1 MSDVVICSPIRTPRI
16 GPVGATAAAL
26 DRADITLDDV
36 DLIELN
42 EAFAA
47 QVLAVLAE
55 WKVDPLDE
63 RLNPNGSGIS
73 LGHPIGATGARSL
86 ATAAYEAHRRDARY
100 VLETMCIG
108 GGQGLAAVFE
118 TVQ

>member
-1 MSDVVICSPIRTPRI
+1 MGI
-16 GPVGATAAAL
+16 GPVSASAAAL
-26 DRADITLDDV
+26 DRAGITLDDV

-47 QVLAVLAE
+47 QALAVLSE
-55 WKVDPLDE
+55 WKVDPLDD
-63 RLNPNGSGIS
+63 RVNPNGSGIS
-73 LGHPIGATGARSL
+73 LGHPIGATGARIL
-86 ATAAYEAHRRDARY
+86 ATAAFEAHRRDARF

-118 TVQ
+118 TVR